1 MPGSTRSDMPAGWLI
16 GMMGSGKTVVGRKV
30 ALRLDLRFVDTDSA
44 IEGEQRMTVSE
55 IFATWGEE
63 RFRDLESEKIS
74 DLSHTG
80 WLVSTGGGAILRP
93 GNVETMRASG
103 PVVWLRA
110 STETLIRRLAGSHNR
125 PLLVDDP
132 HTRLE
137 EIHLHRQRLYAAAAT
152 CVIDTDDLTL
162 DQTVMAVEVML

>member
-1 MPGSTRSDMPAGWLI
+1 
-16 GMMGSGKTVVGRKV
+16 MMGSGKTVVGRKV

-44 IEGEQRMTVSE
+44 IESEQRMTVSE
-55 IFATWGEE
+55 IFATWGEQ

-74 DLSHTG
+74 DLANTG

-110 STETLIRRLAGSHNR
+110 STETLIQRLAGAHNR
-125 PLLVDDP
+125 PLLGDDP
-132 HTRLE
+132 RTRLE
-137 EIHLHRQRLYAAAAT
+137 EIQAQRQRLYAAAAT